1 MKTLL
6 AATAFT
12 LTLGLSGPVLANFED
27 RGPTLDTYA
36 ATATTRQDLSHIP
49 TVTNFNQKSHH
60 AKMATSA
67 TSASSTDQPMV
78 LGANC
83 DRSPRIGFKEKYSG
97 PSC

>member
-60 AKMATSA
+60 AKMATWP
-67 TSASSTDQPMV
+67 SSTDQPMV

>member
-49 TVTNFNQKSHH
+49 TVSNFNQKSHH
-60 AKMATSA
+60 AKMATWP
-67 TSASSTDQPMV
+67 SSTDQPMV

>member
-12 LTLGLSGPVLANFED
+12 LTLGLSGPVHANFED
-27 RGPTLDTYA
+27 RGPTLDTRA

-60 AKMATSA
+60 AKMAI
-67 TSASSTDQPMV
+67 SASSTDQPMV